1 MKEKIMENIEQHT
14 QFMAMFIEDIN
25 TLVANLLEGLRKE
38 YHISIEQSQALFLLD
53 NNKSLTLSEIT
64 EKQGVNK
71 AAISRRI
78 KKLINLELV
87 ELVKQ
92 NENVDQRLKY
102 VKLTN
107 NGREYIE
114 RTKVI
119 VNDVSTYL
127 LQDLSQTQIEETAE
141 NLKII
146 DQRIKE
152 YISKNR

>member
-1 MKEKIMENIEQHT
+1 MENIEQHT

-25 TLVANLLEGLRKE
+25 TLMASLLEGLRKE

-102 VKLTN
+102 VSHTD

-127 LQDLSQTQIEETAE
+127 LQDISQSQIEETAK
-141 NLKII
+141 NLRII

-152 YISKNR
+152 YISKIR

>member
-25 TLVANLLEGLRKE
+25 TLMASLLEGLRKE

-102 VKLTN
+102 VSHTD

-127 LQDLSQTQIEETAE
+127 LQDISQSQIEETAK
-141 NLKII
+141 NLRII

-152 YISKNR
+152 YISKIR

>member
-1 MKEKIMENIEQHT
+1 MENIEQHT

-25 TLVANLLEGLRKE
+25 TLMASLLEGLRKE

-71 AAISRRI
+71 AAISCRI

-102 VKLTN
+102 VRLTD

-127 LQDLSQTQIEETAE
+127 LQDISQSQIEETAK
-141 NLKII
+141 NLRII

-152 YISKNR
+152 YISKIR

>member
-1 MKEKIMENIEQHT
+1 MENIEQHT

-25 TLVANLLEGLRKE
+25 TLMASLLEGLRKE

-102 VKLTN
+102 VILTD

-127 LQDLSQTQIEETAE
+127 LQDISQSQIEETAK
-141 NLKII
+141 NLRII

-152 YISKNR
+152 YISKIR

>member
-1 MKEKIMENIEQHT
+1 MNNIEQHT

-25 TLVANLLEGLRKE
+25 NLMANLLNGLRKE
-38 YHISIEQSQALFLLD
+38 YHISIEQSQALFLLA
-53 NNKSLTLSEIT
+53 NNKALTLSEIT

-78 KKLINLELV
+78 KKLINLDLV

-102 VKLTN
+102 VRLTD
-107 NGREYIE
+107 NGRAYIE

-127 LQDLSQTQIEETAE
+127 LQDLSSKQVEETAE
-141 NLKII
+141 NLNII
-146 DQRIKE
+146 DKRIKE
-152 YISKNR
+152 YITKIR

>member
-25 TLVANLLEGLRKE
+25 TLMASLLEGLRKE
-38 YHISIEQSQALFLLD
+38 YHISIEQSQALLLLD

-102 VKLTN
+102 VRLTD

-127 LQDLSQTQIEETAE
+127 LQDISQSQIEETAK
-141 NLKII
+141 NLRII

-152 YISKNR
+152 YISKIR

>member
-1 MKEKIMENIEQHT
+1 MENIEQHT

-25 TLVANLLEGLRKE
+25 TLMASLLEGLRKE

-102 VKLTN
+102 VRHTD

-127 LQDLSQTQIEETAE
+127 LQDISQSQIEETAK
-141 NLKII
+141 NLRII

-152 YISKNR
+152 YISKIR

>member
-1 MKEKIMENIEQHT
+1 MMENIEQHT

-25 TLVANLLEGLRKE
+25 TLMASLLEGLRKE

-102 VKLTN
+102 VRLTD

-127 LQDLSQTQIEETAE
+127 LQDISQSQIEETAK
-141 NLKII
+141 NLRII

-152 YISKNR
+152 YISKIR

>member
-1 MKEKIMENIEQHT
+1 MENIEQHT

-25 TLVANLLEGLRKE
+25 TLMASLLEGLRKE

-102 VKLTN
+102 VRLTD

-127 LQDLSQTQIEETAE
+127 LQDISQSQIEETAK
-141 NLKII
+141 NLRII

-152 YISKNR
+152 YISKIR

>member
-1 MKEKIMENIEQHT
+1 MENIEQHT
-14 QFMAMFIEDIN
+14 QFMAMFIKDIN
-25 TLVANLLEGLRKE
+25 TLMASLLEGLRKE

-102 VKLTN
+102 VRLTD

-127 LQDLSQTQIEETAE
+127 LQDISQSQIEETAK
-141 NLKII
+141 NLRII

-152 YISKNR
+152 YISKIR

>member
-1 MKEKIMENIEQHT
+1 MENIEQHT

-25 TLVANLLEGLRKE
+25 TLMASLLEGLRKE

-71 AAISRRI
+71 AAISHRI

-102 VKLTN
+102 VRLTD

-127 LQDLSQTQIEETAE
+127 LQDISQSQIEETAK
-141 NLKII
+141 NLRII

-152 YISKNR
+152 YISKIR

>member
-1 MKEKIMENIEQHT
+1 MENIEQHT

-25 TLVANLLEGLRKE
+25 TLMASLLEGLRKE

-102 VKLTN
+102 VRLTD

-127 LQDLSQTQIEETAE
+127 LRDISQSQIEETAK
-141 NLKII
+141 NLRII

-152 YISKNR
+152 YISKIR

>member
-1 MKEKIMENIEQHT
+1 MENIEQHT

-25 TLVANLLEGLRKE
+25 TLMASLLEGLLKE

-102 VKLTN
+102 VRLTD

-127 LQDLSQTQIEETAE
+127 LQDISQSQIEETAK
-141 NLKII
+141 NLRII

-152 YISKNR
+152 YISKIR

>member
-1 MKEKIMENIEQHT
+1 MENIEQHT

-25 TLVANLLEGLRKE
+25 TLMASLLEGLRKE
-38 YHISIEQSQALFLLD
+38 CHISIEQSQALFLLD

-102 VKLTN
+102 VRLTD

-127 LQDLSQTQIEETAE
+127 LQDISQSQIEETAK
-141 NLKII
+141 NLRII

-152 YISKNR
+152 YISKIR

>member
-1 MKEKIMENIEQHT
+1 MENIEQHT

-25 TLVANLLEGLRKE
+25 TLMASLLEGLRKE

-102 VKLTN
+102 VRLTD

-127 LQDLSQTQIEETAE
+127 LQDISQSQIEETAK
-141 NLKII
+141 NLRII
-146 DQRIKE
+146 DQRIKK
-152 YISKNR
+152 YISKIR

>member
-1 MKEKIMENIEQHT
+1 MENIEQHT

-25 TLVANLLEGLRKE
+25 TLMASLLEGLRKE
-38 YHISIEQSQALFLLD
+38 YHISIEQSQALLLLD

-102 VKLTN
+102 VRLTD

-127 LQDLSQTQIEETAE
+127 LQDISQSQIEETAK
-141 NLKII
+141 NLRII

-152 YISKNR
+152 YISKIR